1 LVEAGNDDHAELVQ
15 KIFGAWLNA
24 TRLHGCVFA
33 GWAVRQRRIR
43 FASFFDPPDDVVIS
57 QLTHH
62 IELAESQSQLAL
74 AVFPGV
80 VTEEQ
85 LFHLIELFRKGSRW
99 SLRSVD
105 VVDRYAVDLRW
116 LRPGSE
122 DASAIG
128 FAPLG
133 TMPVTRRAPYVAVGV
148 WSKGHENPMRT
159 KPDNFIGVG
168 DMSHDLDEVQ
178 YKQMHKTTR
187 AQVSRTRTVMADD
200 AISTGVTFC
209 LNASVDKLRAR

>member
-1 LVEAGNDDHAELVQ
+1 LVETGDEAYAELVQ

-74 AVFPGV
+74 AVFPSV

-85 LFHLIELFRKGSRW
+85 LFDLIELFRKSSRW
-99 SLRSVD
+99 SVRSVD
-105 VVDRYAVDLRW
+105 VADRYAVDLRW
-116 LRPGSE
+116 LKPGSE

-148 WSKGHENPMRT
+148 WSKGHENPLRT
-159 KPDNFIGVG
+159 KPDSFIGVG
-168 DMSHDLDEVQ
+168 DMSHDLNEAQ

-187 AQVSRTRTVMADD
+187 AQVSRTRSVMADS

-209 LNASVDKLRAR
+209 LNATVTKVGAR

>member
-1 LVEAGNDDHAELVQ
+1 MVETGDEEYAELVR

-33 GWAVRQRRIR
+33 GWAVGQSRIR

-74 AVFPGV
+74 AVFPSV
-80 VTEEQ
+80 VTEEH
-85 LFHLIELFRKGSRW
+85 LFDLIELFKKGSRW
-99 SLRSVD
+99 SVRSVD

-116 LRPGSE
+116 LRPGLE

-159 KPDNFIGVG
+159 KPDSFIGVG

-187 AQVSRTRTVMADD
+187 AQVSRTRTVMADS

-209 LNASVDKLRAR
+209 LNATVDKLRAR